1 LSVINSSCNRGVD
14 IGINFSGLLLKYWTY
29 GIYDNTRS
37 SGLEVGATWQYSISG
52 DNGFTNGTGS
62 SFTLTDNTTYEA
74 NTIQIRQTDIA
85 GTSTER

>member
-1 LSVINSSCNRGVD
+1 
-14 IGINFSGLLLKYWTY
+14 
-29 GIYDNTRS
+29 
-37 SGLEVGATWQYSISG
+37 VGATWQYSISG

-85 GTSTER
+85 GNISVPTISVATMITASLCANVCIVL